1 MEGPESWLMG
11 SEDLHSLLHV
21 IIGFGV
27 FEVSRLT
34 HVELA
39 ALGMLMQF
47 S

>member
-11 SEDLHSLLHV
+11 CEDLHSLLHMMV
-21 IIGFGV
+21 SFGV

-39 ALGMLMQF
+39 ALGVLMQL